1 MEHSSCPDGTWQV
14 ATARPHPRLRPGV
27 LGYRGFRLDLGR
39 PRRRL
44 EVPTG
49 TAAMV
54 ILFEEKLRLTGLS
67 DRAVPA
73 AAFPS
78 LVCGPNTRA
87 RTGEHD
93 GRLYGIEVALAPW
106 GAFTLFDTAMYHLAD
121 TAVELPDLLG
131 SRADDLAGVLAATP
145 TWPERFTLLDTVL
158 TQWSGG
164 GPAHAPRV
172 AWAWQELVRTAGTI
186 TIPALARAVGLSQ
199 RQLESRFREQI
210 GLTPKTAARVMRLQR
225 ALRLMAE
232 GRLAAEVAAAAG
244 FHDQAHLGHEC
255 KAMTGC
261 TPRRFLAHR
270 AAARRDPSAGDRLEG
285 QSASVL
291 LPT

>member
-158 TQWSGG
+158 TQWSG
-164 GPAHAPRV
+164 AAPP
-172 AWAWQELVRTAGTI
+172 T
-186 TIPALARAVGLSQ
+186 
-199 RQLESRFREQI
+199 
-210 GLTPKTAARVMRLQR
+210 
-225 ALRLMAE
+225 
-232 GRLAAEVAAAAG
+232 
-244 FHDQAHLGHEC
+244 
-255 KAMTGC
+255 
-261 TPRRFLAHR
+261 HR
-270 AAARRDPSAGDRLEG
+270 AWRGPGRNSSAPPGPSPSPPSPGRWACPSGSWRAASGSR
-285 QSASVL
+285 SV
-291 LPT
+291 